1 MTRFTYH
8 RPESLT
14 AALGELADPH
24 ALPIAGGTD
33 LLPCVDEGLAAPGRV
48 VDIRSLPELGG
59 VMRSTDGGIRI
70 GAGVRIAELARHPLL
85 QAEARALADA
95 AASVGSPA
103 LRNMGTLGGNL
114 AQRQHCWYLR
124 RGVHCFKNGGTACA
138 AVEGEHAYHAI
149 LTTGTCHA
157 VHPSDPAVA
166 LEALDASVVT
176 SRRRLRIADF
186 FHGAASNATSE
197 HVLERG
203 ELILAVEVPAAACG
217 GVQHWEKVIQRGAF
231 DFALVSCAAVRRV
244 DGAVRMSLGGVAA
257 GPWRVP
263 LSVEEDVASGGL
275 DDESLDALAERALY
289 DAQPL
294 PGTAYKVWIAQAVL
308 RRAMRA
314 IGARNQ
320 G

>member
-1 MTRFTYH
+1 MTRFSYH
-8 RPESLT
+8 RPESLH
-14 AALGELADPH
+14 AALAELADPR
-24 ALPIAGGTD
+24 ALPVAGGTD
-33 LLPCVDEGLAAPGRV
+33 LLPCVEEGLAAPGRV
-48 VDIRSLPELGG
+48 VDVRALPELAGIG
-59 VMRSTDGGIRI
+59 RTAEGGIRI
-70 GAGVRIAELARHPLL
+70 GAGVRIAELASNAVVRT
-85 QAEARALADA
+85 EARVLADA
-95 AASVGSPA
+95 ASSVGSPA

-176 SRRRLRIADF
+176 SRRRLGIAEF
-186 FHGAASNATSE
+186 FRGAASNATSE
-197 HVLERG
+197 HVLLPG

-217 GVQHWEKVIQRGAF
+217 GAQHWEKVIQRGAF

-244 DGAVRMSLGGVAA
+244 DGTVRMSLGGVAA
-257 GPWRVP
+257 GPWRLP

-294 PGTAYKVWIAQAVL
+294 PGTAYKIWIAQAIL

>member
-8 RPESLT
+8 RPESLSD
-14 AALGELADPH
+14 ALSALADPR
-24 ALPIAGGTD
+24 ALPVAGGTD

-48 VDIRSLPELGG
+48 VDVRSLPELVGIT
-59 VMRSTDGGIRI
+59 RTADGGLRL
-70 GAGVRIAELARHPLL
+70 GAGVRIADVAADALLRSEVPLL
-85 QAEARALADA
+85 AEA

-124 RGVHCFKNGGTACA
+124 RGVHCFKNGGSACA

-149 LTTGTCHA
+149 LTNGTCHA

-166 LEALDASVVT
+166 LDALDATVVT
-176 SRRRLRIADF
+176 SRRRLTIAEF
-186 FHGAASNATSE
+186 FHGAASNARSE
-197 HVLERG
+197 HVLEAG
-203 ELILAVEVPAAACG
+203 ELILALEVPAAAFG
-217 GVQHWEKVIQRGAF
+217 GAQHWEKVIQRGAF
-231 DFALVSCAAVRRV
+231 DFALVSCAAQRRR
-244 DGAVRMSLGGVAA
+244 DGTVRMSLGGVAA
-257 GPWRVP
+257 GPWRLP

-289 DAQPL
+289 DATPL
-294 PGTAYKVWIAQAVL
+294 PGTGYKVLIAQAVL